1 VADLPADSLAPPA
14 ASSGASRAA
23 ELRIALVDTAAGRQH
38 FGQLSSQG
46 DAVQQV
52 SLQGGAGGPAAA
64 GGEAPTIGVNLAAG
78 PGFDRFDP
86 ASVEAVTST
95 LRNTDWIGEL
105 DHMREQVD
113 SKIEVEGDLVVSS
126 VAVTGSLSVGYVI
139 WLLRGGLLLSSLLSS
154 MPAWHAVDPMPV
166 LARGGDS
173 DEDDGFEED
182 PLEKLFGKAR
192 DALLGGLTG
201 KGAAAEPAPMPP
213 DPSRTGAQ
221 TRTEG
226 TEVTA

>member
-1 VADLPADSLAPPA
+1 MAP
-14 ASSGASRAA
+14 G
-23 ELRIALVDTAAGRQH
+23 
-38 FGQLSSQG
+38 
-46 DAVQQV
+46 
-52 SLQGGAGGPAAA
+52 
-64 GGEAPTIGVNLAAG
+64 
-78 PGFDRFDP
+78 
-86 ASVEAVTST
+86 SVEAVTST
-95 LRNTDWIGEL
+95 LRNTEWVGEL
-105 DHMREQVD
+105 DHMRKQID
-113 SKIEVEGDLVVSS
+113 GKIEVEGNLVVSS

-173 DEDDGFEED
+173 DDEDGFEED

-201 KGAAAEPAPMPP
+201 KGAVAEEPAPPVES
-213 DPSRTGAQ
+213 DAVGEAQ
-221 TRTEG
+221 TEG

>member
-1 VADLPADSLAPPA
+1 MA
-14 ASSGASRAA
+14 
-23 ELRIALVDTAAGRQH
+23 T
-38 FGQLSSQG
+38 
-46 DAVQQV
+46 
-52 SLQGGAGGPAAA
+52 
-64 GGEAPTIGVNLAAG
+64 G
-78 PGFDRFDP
+78 PGIERFGP
-86 ASVEAVTST
+86 GSMEAVTST
-95 LRNTDWIGEL
+95 LRNAEWVGEL
-105 DHMREQVD
+105 DHMRKQID
-113 SKIEVEGDLVVSS
+113 GKIEVEGNLVVSS

-173 DEDDGFEED
+173 DDEDGFEED

-201 KGAAAEPAPMPP
+201 KGAVAEEPAPPVES
-213 DPSRTGAQ
+213 DAVGEAQ
-221 TRTEG
+221 TEG

>member
-1 VADLPADSLAPPA
+1 VTASQGT
-14 ASSGASRAA
+14 SSGAAAIRAVGA
-23 ELRIALVDTAAGRQH
+23 ETR
-38 FGQLSSQG
+38 
-46 DAVQQV
+46 
-52 SLQGGAGGPAAA
+52 
-64 GGEAPTIGVNLAAG
+64 
-78 PGFDRFDP
+78 
-86 ASVEAVTST
+86 ST
-95 LRNTDWIGEL
+95 LLTASFNPSVAINLGFAQSDQGAPAVGGLASMPPIGSALSVNGVSAPDQRALSAYRGTLGNSNWVGEL
-105 DHMREQVD
+105 DRMREQVD
-113 SKIEVEGDLVVSS
+113 NSIKVQSVMVGSS
-126 VAVTGSLSVGYVI
+126 AAVTGTLSVGYVI

-173 DEDDGFEED
+173 DDEDGFEED

-201 KGAAAEPAPMPP
+201 KGAAAEPAPTPL

-221 TRTEG
+221 TQTEG